1 MKSSYLISLRY
12 QLIKKLDYS
21 LFPTCF
27 ESLSIPFSS
36 FPLNQ
41 SSAFRL
47 ESYPFPFFHFN
58 SYFHSQSQCYFSFKE
73 LSLFSILPFCLPELN
88 FPNLASSLKVVFISP
103 VLSKSTAVTAILTLF
118 HLCLDC
124 L

>member
-12 QLIKKLDYS
+12 QLIRKLDYS
-21 LFPTCF
+21 LFPTYF
-27 ESLSIPFSS
+27 ESLSILFSS

-41 SSAFRL
+41 SSAFML
-47 ESYPFPFFHFN
+47 ESYPFPSFIFN
-58 SYFHSQSQCYFSFKE
+58 YYSQSQCYFSFKE

-88 FPNLASSLKVVFISP
+88 FPNLASSLKEVFVSP